1 MNSKSNNG
9 GNLGT
14 MLRRALIPA
23 LLALVMM
30 LVGGTGHASA
40 EIEWCRVDPVISVN
54 GTTYN
59 VIVSSPYAILESATG
74 PTDVVVT
81 VPAGSDSALI
91 STDDGFGFGETVAFV
106 ESSSRSVRNGAGNI
120 NISVKVPA
128 KTRLPV
134 LVEVLVGDQT
144 VATELGK
151 TNQRMSLSVAT

>member
-1 MNSKSNNG
+1 
-9 GNLGT
+9 
-14 MLRRALIPA
+14 
-23 LLALVMM
+23 
-30 LVGGTGHASA
+30 
-40 EIEWCRVDPVISVN
+40 
-54 GTTYN
+54 
-59 VIVSSPYAILESATG
+59 
-74 PTDVVVT
+74 VVT

-91 STDDGFGFGETVAFV
+91 SIDDGFGFGETVAFV

-151 TNQRMSLSVAT
+151 PNQRMSLSVAT